1 MFIYILYSLL
11 LETNFL
17 FWTSSGCK
25 HTPVPNPSPIQ
36 QKMGK
41 IESPWPEKCQREAIK
56 SILQTAW
63 PLAKGDEEILR
74 CWANLWIKETR
85 SKGKYGNVM
94 TLNTHSKHNTH
105 QLQYPPSAWLCTL
118 NVHTQQWL
126 PSIFRVSLIGRK
138 RQVPVKGKPVKEEKW
153 ATTVSW
159 SISATTT
166 EITTQTRNQKSS
178 ISSRLGKHCPFWVPV
193 SSSHTGD
200 SWR

>member
-1 MFIYILYSLL
+1 MTTKKKKFHWNMFIYILYSLL

-105 QLQYPPSAWLCTL
+105 QLQYPPFSGSHWLEGK
-118 NVHTQQWL
+118 
-126 PSIFRVSLIGRK
+126 GRSQLKENLWK
-138 RQVPVKGKPVKEEKW
+138 R
-153 ATTVSW
+153 
-159 SISATTT
+159 
-166 EITTQTRNQKSS
+166 RNELQ
-178 ISSRLGKHCPFWVPV
+178 LCPEV
-193 SSSHTGD
+193 
-200 SWR
+200 